1 MRIPRT
7 AKSAVKAALPKPL
20 LILLRSLRSRRRQLE
35 RQMEPLVTEEQLC
48 EDLRSAGIQAGDVLM
63 VHSALSK
70 IGNVDGGA
78 ETVIRA
84 LIAVVSPGGTIAM
97 PCYAS
102 GEDVEKGMAD
112 ARYVDLRTL
121 GSGTGKITE
130 AFRNWPGVLRSS
142 HPFSSM
148 CALGKEASFLLRDHA
163 RAPHV
168 CHRDSPV
175 GRLVQLDAKVLGIG
189 VPIGR
194 GFGIAHHLEDT
205 WKEFPLSVHRP
216 PFRVR
221 YINAE
226 GEIVERE
233 VIRFDPAVARTRID
247 QPDGA
252 WINDQFTKHLTRL
265 GVLRHFTFGNA
276 PSWLIRAGAQHHEVK
291 RLAEKGIT
299 MYMTREEFDRRGE
312 SLESW

>member
-7 AKSAVKAALPKPL
+7 AKSAVKAALPTPVL
-20 LILLRSLRSRRRQLE
+20 NLLRSLRSKRRQFE
-35 RQMEPLVTEEQLC
+35 RQMEPLVSEEQLRK
-48 EDLRSAGIQAGDVLM
+48 DLRAAGIQGGDVLM

-70 IGNVDGGA
+70 VGNVDGGA
-78 ETVIRA
+78 DAVIRA

-102 GEDVEKGMAD
+102 GEDVEKGMAE

-121 GSGTGKITE
+121 GSGTGKVTE

-148 CALGKEASFLLRDHA
+148 CALGREADFLLRDHA
-163 RAPHV
+163 RAPQV
-168 CHRDSPV
+168 CHLDSPV

-205 WKEFPLSVHRP
+205 WDRFPLAVHQP

-221 YINAE
+221 YIDSK
-226 GEIVERE
+226 GETIERE
-233 VIRFDPAVARTRID
+233 VIRFNPAVARTRID

-252 WINDQFTKHLTRL
+252 WINEQFTKHLTRL
-265 GVLRHFTFGNA
+265 GLLQHFNFGNA
-276 PSWLIRAGAQHHEVK
+276 PSWLIRAGAQHNEVK
-291 RLAEKGIT
+291 RLAQKGIT